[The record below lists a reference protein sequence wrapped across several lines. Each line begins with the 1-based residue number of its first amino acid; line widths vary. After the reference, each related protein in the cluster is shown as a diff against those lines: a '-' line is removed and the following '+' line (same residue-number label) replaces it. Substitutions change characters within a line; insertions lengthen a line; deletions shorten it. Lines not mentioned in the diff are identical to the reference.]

1 MVLNN
6 SDRLGGATSNPATTT
21 ATAITKAPEYSTT
34 PCPLFL
40 IGLSLPNTMLTLMFS
55 GGALDKPESSARIAL
70 KV

>member
-1 MVLNN
+1 
-6 SDRLGGATSNPATTT
+6 
-21 ATAITKAPEYSTT
+21 
-34 PCPLFL
+34 LFL